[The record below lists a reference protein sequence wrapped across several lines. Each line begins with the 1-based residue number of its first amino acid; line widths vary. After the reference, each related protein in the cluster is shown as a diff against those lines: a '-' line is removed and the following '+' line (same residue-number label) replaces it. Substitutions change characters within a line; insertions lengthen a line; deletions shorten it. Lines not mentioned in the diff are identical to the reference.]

1 MWLRDIFQAMC
12 DYPWCAFFLFW
23 FVILC
28 CSALGEG
35 FKRERV
41 IRNLAGSIKF
51 ELARLFII
59 FYVYKLN
66 R

>member
-1 MWLRDIFQAMC
+1 MWLMDVFQAMC

-35 FKRERV
+35 FKRE
-41 IRNLAGSIKF
+41 SD
-51 ELARLFII
+51 
-59 FYVYKLN
+59 
-66 R
+66 